1 MKQGIL
7 LAAFGSSSRQGESA
21 LQLFDAQV
29 RARFPGLA
37 VRWAF
42 TSLVVRERLAM
53 ERKKTDSVR
62 KAIEKMAFERFSHV
76 AVQPLQCIPGREY
89 GDVLEDARA
98 LSRERNIVVRVGT
111 PLLHSDDDVAAA
123 AAALL
128 RHLPAERKKKED
140 VVWVGHGTDHPA
152 TARYDALARVVQR
165 LDPLV
170 HVGTISDDSALPRI
184 LEALHERQ
192 SRHVWLLPLLSVIG
206 RHALS
211 DLAGSEAHSWKSR
224 FEAAGIA
231 CTPVLKGSAEY
242 QGFIQIWLD
251 HLELALKES

>member
-7 LAAFGSSSRQGESA
+7 LAAFGASGRQSESA
-21 LQLFDAQV
+21 LQLFDAEV

-42 TSLVVRERLAM
+42 TSLLMRERLAM

-62 KAIEKMAFERFSHV
+62 KALEKMAFERYSHV

-89 GDVLEDARA
+89 GEVLGEAHA
-98 LSRERNIVVRVGT
+98 LSRERTIVVRVGT

-128 RHLPAERKKKED
+128 RHLPVERKDHEA
-140 VVWVGHGTDHPA
+140 VVWVGHGTRHPA
-152 TARYDALARVVQR
+152 TGRYEALAHAVRQQ
-165 LDPLV
+165 DPLV
-170 HVGTISDDSALPRI
+170 YVGTMSDASAQTRI
-184 LEALHERQ
+184 LAEVRERR

-206 RHALS
+206 RHALR
-211 DLAGSEAHSWKSR
+211 DLAGAEERSWKSC

-242 QGFIQIWLD
+242 PGFIRIWLD
-251 HLELALKES
+251 HLERALRD